1 MDEKTYWLAWSHLPR
16 TGTSLL
22 RRLQVRF
29 GSLEVAWTASPE
41 DLAEVEGIGPQIL
54 EGIVAGRATLD
65 PEQHRQQLEANNPVL
80 LTPLDADYPPLLRE
94 IPSPPA
100 TLFAHGRLELL
111 RNSGNRAIAV
121 VGTRNPSDY
130 GRRWTRRLAQRLAE
144 AGFLIVSGLAE
155 GIDTEAHCATLDV
168 AADTIAVLGTGV
180 DLAYPR
186 GNLNLHRAIA
196 QQGLLLSEYPAG
208 TEPARHQF
216 PARNRIIVGLSR
228 AVIVTEA
235 PSRSGALITA
245 HLANDYCREVYVL
258 PGSLENPRA
267 IGCLGLISQGAQVI
281 LSEGHLLES
290 LGQLPCLDPAPA
302 VSEAPPLPELPAEL
316 AQVLQWV
323 PSQPVGLD
331 WLVQSSGLPTAQ
343 VSSALTQLEM
353 LSLVEHLPGMRYQ
366 RCLG

>member
-1 MDEKTYWLAWSHLPR
+1 
-16 TGTSLL
+16 
-22 RRLQVRF
+22 LQ
-29 GSLEVAWTASPE
+29 
-41 DLAEVEGIGPQIL
+41 
-54 EGIVAGRATLD
+54 
-65 PEQHRQQLEANNPVL
+65 
-80 LTPLDADYPPLLRE
+80 
-94 IPSPPA
+94 
-100 TLFAHGRLELL
+100 
-111 RNSGNRAIAV
+111 NSGNRAIAV

-155 GIDTEAHCATLDV
+155 GIDTEAHCAALDKG
-168 AADTIAVLGTGV
+168 ADTIAVLGTGV

-196 QQGLLLSEYPAG
+196 QKGLLLSEYPAG

-228 AVIVTEA
+228 AVIITEA

-258 PGSLENPRA
+258 PGSLENTCA

-290 LGQLPCLDPAPA
+290 LGQLPCLDPAPVA
-302 VSEAPPLPELPAEL
+302 EVSPSPDLPPAL
-316 AQVLQWV
+316 AQVFQWV
-323 PSQPVGLD
+323 PSEPVSLD
-331 WLVQSSGLPTAQ
+331 WLVQSSGLPTAH

-353 LSLVEHLPGMRYQ
+353 LSLVELLPGMRYQ
-366 RCLG
+366 RCLGACRT

>member
-1 MDEKTYWLAWSHLPR
+1 LDERTYWLAWSHLPR
-16 TGTSLL
+16 TGTNLL
-22 RRLQVRF
+22 RRLQQRF
-29 GSLEVAWTASPE
+29 GSLENAWTASPE
-41 DLAEVEGIGPQIL
+41 ELASVEGIGPQIL
-54 EGIVAGRATLD
+54 EGIVAGRTTLD
-65 PEQHRQQLEANNPVL
+65 PQQHRETLESRNPIL
-80 LTPLDADYPPLLRE
+80 LTPLDPDYPSLLRE

-100 TLFAHGRLELL
+100 TLFASGRLELL
-111 RNSGNRAIAV
+111 QNSGNRAIAL

-155 GIDTEAHCATLDV
+155 GIDTDAHCAALDEG
-168 AADTIAVLGTGV
+168 ADTIAVLGTGV

-196 QQGLLLSEYPAG
+196 QKGLLLSEYPAG

-258 PGSLENPRA
+258 PGNLENPRA

-290 LGQLPCLDPAPA
+290 LGQLPCLDPEPP
-302 VSEAPPLPELPAEL
+302 VTEAIAMPELPVNL
-316 AQVLQWV
+316 AQVFQWV
-323 PSQPVGLD
+323 PTEPVGLD

-343 VSSALTQLEM
+343 VSSALTQLEI
-353 LSLVEHLPGMRYQ
+353 LSLVEQLPGMLYQ